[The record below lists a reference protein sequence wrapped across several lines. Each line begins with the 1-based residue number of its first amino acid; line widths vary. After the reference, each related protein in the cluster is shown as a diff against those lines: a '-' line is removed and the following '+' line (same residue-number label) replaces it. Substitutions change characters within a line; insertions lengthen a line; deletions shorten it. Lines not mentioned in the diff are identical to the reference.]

1 MLLCVIRYL
10 RLKQPDFL
18 LSFGTTKKNQVV
30 PADVNFM
37 TAMQSNLSVQIGN
50 LFPVLSELD
59 C

>member
-1 MLLCVIRYL
+1 MLLRVIRYL
-10 RLKQPDFL
+10 RLKQPYFL
-18 LSFGTTKKNQVV
+18 LSFWTTKKNQVV

>member
-18 LSFGTTKKNQVV
+18 LSFWTTKKNQVV